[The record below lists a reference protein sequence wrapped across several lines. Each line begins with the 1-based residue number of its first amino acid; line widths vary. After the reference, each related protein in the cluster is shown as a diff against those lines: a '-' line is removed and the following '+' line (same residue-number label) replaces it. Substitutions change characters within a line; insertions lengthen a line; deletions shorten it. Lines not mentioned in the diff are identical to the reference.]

1 MGGQTQWAGC
11 LFIRAETRPLARPLH
26 PAPQPGCVGVSDH
39 WWWIARRPNRSNSL
53 RPRHFDYKSRERE
66 HALPLYSIV
75 YFILLIILRVILHPS
90 VEVGLK
96 EIGSRDFRGLKMILM
111 ETA

>member
-1 MGGQTQWAGC
+1 MIIGGG
-11 LFIRAETRPLARPLH
+11 LLGGRIGRIRYGRGISTINQE
-26 PAPQPGCVGVSDH
+26 
-39 WWWIARRPNRSNSL
+39 
-53 RPRHFDYKSRERE
+53 RERE

-96 EIGSRDFRGLKMILM
+96 GIGSRDFRGLKMILM
-111 ETA
+111 DTA